1 MTESRPLDELSWQ
14 GSIPLIKDIQLCI
27 PDDIIRQC
35 STHFNDVEE
44 VTEKL
49 IESNANRGVLQTI
62 KDWVQ
67 DSLGRIEKAPGVLCY
82 QTKDSQLPD
91 HQLRI
96 LYWTIACA
104 MGALNTRY
112 GALFDVKDRDLDYT
126 KEAIPVS
133 KTKASTGFHTDST
146 AVEYSPDI
154 VGLLCLQPAYKG
166 GESQLAN
173 AADLYNWMNK
183 HYPEDVKILSQPIIR
198 DVITPGTVNSPET
211 IRKNKF
217 PVLNFSSD
225 AFRFRYMRYWI
236 TTGYEKSN
244 TPVPQGLNQAL
255 DRIDKYLSVN
265 EHLLTF
271 NMERGDML
279 FVNNA
284 FICHSRTSFEDSPDA
299 DKKRMLVR
307 TWINNPN

>member
-1 MTESRPLDELSWQ
+1 MTKSRSLDELSWQ
-14 GSIPLIKDIQLCI
+14 GSTPPLKDIQICI
-27 PDDIIRQC
+27 PDDIIRLC

-49 IESNANRGVLQTI
+49 IESNGNHGALQTI
-62 KDWVQ
+62 KNWVQ

-82 QTKDSQLPD
+82 QTKNSKLPD
-91 HQLRI
+91 NQLRI
-96 LYWTIACA
+96 LYCTISCA
-104 MGALNTRY
+104 MGDLNTRY
-112 GALFDVKDRDLDYT
+112 GALFDVKDHYLDYK
-126 KEAIPVS
+126 KEAIPIS

-146 AVEYSPDI
+146 AAEYSPDI

-198 DVITPGTVNSPET
+198 DVITPGTVNSLET

-217 PVLNFSSD
+217 PVLNISS
-225 AFRFRYMRYWI
+225 AGFRFRYMRYWI

-244 TPVPQGLNQAL
+244 TPVPEGLNQAL
-255 DRIDKYLSVN
+255 DRIDEYLSVD
-265 EHLLTF
+265 EHILTF

-284 FICHSRTSFEDSPDA
+284 FICHSRTSFEDSPDTN
-299 DKKRMLVR
+299 KKRTLVR
-307 TWINNPN
+307 AWINRSA

>member
-1 MTESRPLDELSWQ
+1 MTNSWPLDELRWH
-14 GSIPLIKDIQLCI
+14 GTLPLLQDIQVLVPDNITRLCI
-27 PDDIIRQC
+27 
-35 STHFNDVEE
+35 THFSDVQG
-44 VTEKL
+44 VL
-49 IESNANRGVLQTI
+49 ESNSDSSAYQTI

-82 QTKDSQLPD
+82 QAKDSKLTD
-91 HQLRI
+91 GQLRV
-96 LYWTIACA
+96 LYCTIACA
-104 MGALNTRY
+104 MGTLNTRY

-173 AADLYNWMNK
+173 ATDLYNWVNK

-217 PVLNFSSD
+217 PVFTLNPD
-225 AFRFRYMRYWI
+225 GFRFRYMRYWI

-255 DRIDKYLSVN
+255 DRIDKYLSTD
-265 EHLLTF
+265 EHILTF

-279 FVNNA
+279 FVNNT
-284 FICHSRTSFEDSPDA
+284 FICHSRTSFEDSPDK

-307 TWINNPN
+307 AWINHPA